1 MLKRSL
7 LCLMVTLLI
16 FVSGCWNSREL
27 NALAIAVGMGID
39 KVGDQY
45 KVSVQIV
52 VPNEV
57 AGKKG
62 GISTPVVLKQATGR
76 TIFEALRKITTVS
89 SRKIYVSH
97 LRILVFGESLA
108 REGIGKVL
116 DFLSRDPEMRQDFF
130 IVVARQTS
138 AENTLSVLSHLDKIP
153 AYKLYSTLK
162 VSERVWAPTTT
173 VTLDKLISELVSEGT
188 QPVLTG
194 LRIVGQQDTNG
205 AKKNVE
211 NINPPVKLIYSGMAV
226 FKGDKLI
233 GWLSED
239 ESATYTMV
247 INKLKSTTG
256 TVTCP
261 QGDGI
266 LTVEVIRAKTK
277 VKGSII
283 DGQPRIHIDLRHEVN
298 VGEDQCGLDL
308 TKTEMITKLE
318 EMINKKLEKYI
329 EDNIKRV
336 QDKYQVDIF
345 GFGEV
350 IHRSNPKEWKK
361 LKKNWDQTF
370 KSIPVTA
377 KVTHKFQYTGN
388 VNNSFLEQMN
398 KSKGGGDDS

>member
-1 MLKRSL
+1 MLKKSL

-39 KVGDQY
+39 KSGDLY

-57 AGKKG
+57 AGKKT

-76 TIFEALRKITTVS
+76 TLFEALRKITTVS
-89 SRKIYVSH
+89 SRKVYMSH

-130 IVVARQTS
+130 IVVARQTD
-138 AENTLSVLSHLDKIP
+138 AENALSVLTHLDRIP
-153 AYKLYSTLK
+153 AYKLFSTLK

-173 VTLDKLISELVSEGT
+173 VTLDKLISELVSAGK

-194 LRIVGQQDTNG
+194 LRVVGDQARDG
-205 AKKNVE
+205 SKKNIE
-211 NINPPVKLIYSGMAV
+211 YINPPVKLMYSGMAV

-247 INKLKSTTG
+247 KNKLKSTTG
-256 TVTCP
+256 SVTCP
-261 QGDGI
+261 GGEGI

-277 VKGSII
+277 VKGSIV
-283 DGQPRIHIDLRHEVN
+283 DGQPRIHIDIRHEVN
-298 VGEDQCGLDL
+298 IGEDQCGLVL

-318 EMINKKLEKYI
+318 EMINQKLEKYI

-336 QDKYQVDIF
+336 QNKYKVDIF

-350 IHRSNPKEWKK
+350 IHRSNPKEWRK
-361 LKKNWDQTF
+361 LKNNWDQTF
-370 KSIPVTA
+370 KDIPVTA
-377 KVTHKFQYTGN
+377 KVTHKFQYMGS
-388 VNNSFLEQMN
+388 VSNSFLEKIK
-398 KSKGGGDDS
+398 KSKGGEDDS